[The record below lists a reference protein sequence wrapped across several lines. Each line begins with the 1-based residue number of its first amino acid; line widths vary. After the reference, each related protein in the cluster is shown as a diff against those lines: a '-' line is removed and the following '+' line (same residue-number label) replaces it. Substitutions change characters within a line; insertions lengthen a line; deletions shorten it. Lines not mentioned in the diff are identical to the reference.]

1 MAISYIVFD
10 LEWNQSPRG
19 KVGKLPDLPSEI
31 IEVGAV
37 KLDENLETVSEFSHF
52 VRPFIYKKL
61 DYRVRAL
68 TNIQTGQLQKEGK
81 AFAQVMREFFHWCGM
96 DSGEEVIFC
105 SWGNMDLLEL
115 QRNLHFFHVRNPFSY
130 PLFYYDVQK
139 LYGRCFPDAE
149 KKATA
154 LATAVEALGL
164 EEEGAFHRAIEDARY
179 TAKVLQQLP
188 FEALKVYRSLDYYH
202 LPANE
207 DEELYIDFPDYA
219 KYVSRIFPDRDSAIH
234 DKTVTDML
242 CFRCHR
248 MLKKKLRWF
257 STNQRSYYCI
267 AVCPEHGLL
276 RGKLKIRR
284 AEGMQV
290 YCIKTTKFVNQETAE
305 RIAQLQQTLREKQTL
320 KNRKL
325 PHRRNP

>member
-1 MAISYIVFD
+1 MKAVLI
-10 LEWNQSPRG
+10 G
-19 KVGKLPDLPSEI
+19 ATGAVGK
-31 IEVGAV
+31 
-37 KLDENLETVSEFSHF
+37 
-52 VRPFIYKKL
+52 
-61 DYRVRAL
+61 
-68 TNIQTGQLQKEGK
+68 
-81 AFAQVMREFFHWCGM
+81 
-96 DSGEEVIFC
+96 
-105 SWGNMDLLEL
+105 DLL
-115 QRNLHFFHVRNPFSY
+115 Q
-130 PLFYYDVQK
+130 
-139 LYGRCFPDAE
+139 
-149 KKATA
+149 A
-154 LATAVEALGL
+154 LL
-164 EEEGAFHRAIEDARY
+164 EDARY

-257 STNQRSYYCI
+257 SANQRSYYCI

-305 RIAQLQQTLREKQTL
+305 RIAQLQQTLREKQNL

>member
-1 MAISYIVFD
+1 M
-10 LEWNQSPRG
+10 
-19 KVGKLPDLPSEI
+19 
-31 IEVGAV
+31 
-37 KLDENLETVSEFSHF
+37 
-52 VRPFIYKKL
+52 
-61 DYRVRAL
+61 
-68 TNIQTGQLQKEGK
+68 
-81 AFAQVMREFFHWCGM
+81 
-96 DSGEEVIFC
+96 EE
-105 SWGNMDLLEL
+105 
-115 QRNLHFFHVRNPFSY
+115 
-130 PLFYYDVQK
+130 
-139 LYGRCFPDAE
+139 
-149 KKATA
+149 
-154 LATAVEALGL
+154 LGL

-257 STNQRSYYCI
+257 SANQRSYYCI

-305 RIAQLQQTLREKQTL
+305 RIAQLQQTLREKQNL